1 MGSIPSSR
9 LFSFLIVF
17 ERYLQAVCHEYLSTH
32 QTQVQGFV
40 LFPESLP
47 IDRKIA
53 KARFSGSNLQYIL
66 RDYRGICAITVVQ
79 HIKSKLTNRQTD
91 NGASRG
97 ASQPQS
103 KVKVKPICTVSNTT
117 TQIPRQRDWLELDP
131 YTVVSFAS
139 IRMS

>member
-47 IDRKIA
+47 I
-53 KARFSGSNLQYIL
+53 
-66 RDYRGICAITVVQ
+66 DYRGICAITVVQ